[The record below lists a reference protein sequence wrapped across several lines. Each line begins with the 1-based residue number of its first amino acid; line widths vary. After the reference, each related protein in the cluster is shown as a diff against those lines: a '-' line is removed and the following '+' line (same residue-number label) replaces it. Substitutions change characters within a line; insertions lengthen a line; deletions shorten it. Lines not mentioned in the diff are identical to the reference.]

1 MERLLNKVAQLNEN
15 DLNGT
20 ANKVLS
26 PLDTSVPT
34 GVYNYIIRYEA
45 NGVNDYP
52 VNSLVTDLSHKLFIV
67 GKKDETY
74 LYLNSYSDDFG
85 SLKFLQNEYNRINSK
100 INALPTVD
108 VTVSA
113 KDVTE

>member
-15 DLNGT
+15 DLNG
-20 ANKVLS
+20 ADNKVLS
-26 PLDTSVPT
+26 PLDASVPV

-52 VNSLVTDLSHKLFIV
+52 VNSIVTDLSHKLFVV
-67 GKKDETY
+67 GKKDENY

-100 INALPTVD
+100 INTLPEVE
-108 VTVSA
+108 VIVSS